1 ENIILTGK
9 DINIKNHEQ
18 GILKLW
24 ERYQPE
30 DINSEWLRFSVEPDT
45 IPPGVMVNDIKIPFQ
60 KKEQFYTW
68 ISHGVADSSSVSSE
82 NLIIDYRDTIN
93 IESSLPETLYPV
105 NEIVRDSF
113 SHHLAA
119 ENILFNSSS
128 IDLKS
133 KIGAINNLNVQAKE
147 NIYSRESTLA
157 AGKSL
162 SLTADS
168 IELEN
173 TNIKSGELSLL
184 AKKGDI
190 IYSTGIRPVFTSDI
204 SALPLL
210 HAPGG
215 IYADAGSDITFRNIA
230 LTLNSH
236 VDLSSRKNIR
246 IDFDPKAISGI
257 STKRTDYEIKLL
269 SDKFQE
275 WILSDYIT
283 LNAGSNITI
292 NGTDISSK
300 NDIGFYSGGNV
311 DVTFDK
317 KWEGRSDIYARYLR
331 PKIRIHSERNF
342 IINSAGDVNLLNAGL
357 HADESLLLFSGG
369 EFNLTGIPYSAIRY
383 SYDDYIDSRYVSSY
397 LTAKKNITLV
407 AEGDVNLHAA
417 ILSSDDDIYIRNS
430 GNIQLGSEKIHY
442 RQKRRDYLED
452 TYRHVS
458 TLVKSK
464 NKLTLLSEGSVL
476 FQGAELISDGVMDIS
491 AKGGYLYAQ
500 AMEETSHYED
510 KKKKCNRWTFC
521 ITKKEVT
528 KVKHEVK
535 NKTTEFTSRE
545 DINLIA
551 LDDITLEAA
560 KISAA
565 KNARLKSI
573 SGKIN
578 FKAVNDSLYEQT
590 ISHSKGFYITRRD
603 QGHSLSRWR
612 LPQIYYGGNLSVD
625 AANGITADSKTFSIP
640 EFKESAMMLSSHTG
654 TGWLKELITRDD
666 VQWNRVADACQR
678 WDYKE
683 QHLNPV
689 ASAVLAVAVTAA
701 TSGSG
706 LAAWA
711 GSTASSAATG
721 TAAAVISGAA
731 HSGMI
736 ALTTQAA
743 VALAENKGDLSET
756 FKSLGR
762 SESVKSVI
770 GQMVVG
776 GAFNGLDKSMGW
788 QNGNPAQSRIPLLSD
803 GDWHKVAQRVSA
815 QSVISSAVGSAV
827 SETSFRENF
836 INALLSNTGSQF
848 NAEGA
853 KLIGDH
859 GEILTE
865 PGKAITHAAVAAV
878 RAELT
883 NRSVRG
889 AVTGALAASAAGII
903 LGDSLD
909 QTAQEHEQQAQLA
922 RMTGA
927 VAGLIATGHING
939 LTTAADAAEIVER
952 YNRQFHL
959 QELKAIEEL
968 ADGDNFKK
976 ERLLA
981 AGCRLINCT
990 VQESANSPDKLRF
1003 DALMAKYPET
1013 YLEDNLL
1020 TNYWVTKA
1028 DDGIR
1033 YYPWSVAPEKVQLF
1047 TYSET
1052 ERHDDID
1059 DFVRNQYAEYITDFT
1074 GLKKATA
1081 EIIID
1086 SILMSSVNGR
1096 RGNPARM
1103 HKHIRKVSYADLNQ
1117 IYTTDKKGNKIPM
1130 KWYQSGSS
1138 INQQGMPFEH
1148 YIGTQLPAGS
1158 KLPDGFKTFDYY
1170 DSKDKIAIS
1179 VKTINTQTDSRL
1191 NKPDAIKYTIN
1202 GHVNK
1207 IAQFTGHIKEG
1218 IPLSSDDIKKRV
1230 LHIGLPE
1237 KTTSEQWK
1245 SINRAVKN
1253 ANDKNIEIKITIIK
1267 GN

>member
-1 ENIILTGK
+1 
-9 DINIKNHEQ
+9 
-18 GILKLW
+18 
-24 ERYQPE
+24 
-30 DINSEWLRFSVEPDT
+30 
-45 IPPGVMVNDIKIPFQ
+45 
-60 KKEQFYTW
+60 
-68 ISHGVADSSSVSSE
+68 
-82 NLIIDYRDTIN
+82 
-93 IESSLPETLYPV
+93 
-105 NEIVRDSF
+105 
-113 SHHLAA
+113 
-119 ENILFNSSS
+119 
-128 IDLKS
+128 
-133 KIGAINNLNVQAKE
+133 
-147 NIYSRESTLA
+147 
-157 AGKSL
+157 
-162 SLTADS
+162 
-168 IELEN
+168 
-173 TNIKSGELSLL
+173 
-184 AKKGDI
+184 
-190 IYSTGIRPVFTSDI
+190 
-204 SALPLL
+204 
-210 HAPGG
+210 
-215 IYADAGSDITFRNIA
+215 
-230 LTLNSH
+230 
-236 VDLSSRKNIR
+236 
-246 IDFDPKAISGI
+246 
-257 STKRTDYEIKLL
+257 
-269 SDKFQE
+269 
-275 WILSDYIT
+275 
-283 LNAGSNITI
+283 
-292 NGTDISSK
+292 
-300 NDIGFYSGGNV
+300 
-311 DVTFDK
+311 
-317 KWEGRSDIYARYLR
+317 
-331 PKIRIHSERNF
+331 
-342 IINSAGDVNLLNAGL
+342 
-357 HADESLLLFSGG
+357 
-369 EFNLTGIPYSAIRY
+369 
-383 SYDDYIDSRYVSSY
+383 
-397 LTAKKNITLV
+397 
-407 AEGDVNLHAA
+407 
-417 ILSSDDDIYIRNS
+417 
-430 GNIQLGSEKIHY
+430 
-442 RQKRRDYLED
+442 
-452 TYRHVS
+452 
-458 TLVKSK
+458 
-464 NKLTLLSEGSVL
+464 
-476 FQGAELISDGVMDIS
+476 
-491 AKGGYLYAQ
+491 
-500 AMEETSHYED
+500 
-510 KKKKCNRWTFC
+510 
-521 ITKKEVT
+521 
-528 KVKHEVK
+528 
-535 NKTTEFTSRE
+535 
-545 DINLIA
+545 
-551 LDDITLEAA
+551 
-560 KISAA
+560 
-565 KNARLKSI
+565 
-573 SGKIN
+573 
-578 FKAVNDSLYEQT
+578 
-590 ISHSKGFYITRRD
+590 
-603 QGHSLSRWR
+603 
-612 LPQIYYGGNLSVD
+612 
-625 AANGITADSKTFSIP
+625 
-640 EFKESAMMLSSHTG
+640 
-654 TGWLKELITRDD
+654 
-666 VQWNRVADACQR
+666 
-678 WDYKE
+678 
-683 QHLNPV
+683 
-689 ASAVLAVAVTAA
+689 
-701 TSGSG
+701 
-706 LAAWA
+706 
-711 GSTASSAATG
+711 
-721 TAAAVISGAA
+721 
-731 HSGMI
+731 MI

-836 INALLSNTGSQF
+836 ISALLSNTGSQF

-1003 DALMAKYPET
+1003 DVLMAKYPET

-1033 YYPWSVAPEKVQLF
+1033 YYPWSVAPGKVQLF

-1074 GLKKATA
+1074 GLEKATA

-1138 INQQGMPFEH
+1138 VNQQGMPFEH
-1148 YIGTQLPAGS
+1148 YIGTQLPPGS

-1191 NKPDAIKYTIN
+1191 NKPDAIKYIIN

-1207 IAQFTGHIKEG
+1207 MAQFTDHIKEG
-1218 IPLSSDDIKKRV
+1218 TPLSTDDIKKRV

-1245 SINRAVKN
+1245 SINSAVKN
-1253 ANDKNIEIKITIIK
+1253 ANDKNIDIKITIIK